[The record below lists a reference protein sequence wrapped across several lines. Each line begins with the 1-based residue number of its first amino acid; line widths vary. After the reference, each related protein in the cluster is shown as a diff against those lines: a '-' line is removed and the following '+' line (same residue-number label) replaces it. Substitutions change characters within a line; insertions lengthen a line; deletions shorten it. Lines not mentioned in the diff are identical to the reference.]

1 MVYLLLIIGLVLIY
15 FSLKAGKSSDK
26 GKNFSKVL
34 QNNMNT
40 VELEKI
46 IDEVKDLSDRIEN
59 IEASLLL
66 INEKLHF
73 NNVADNITNI
83 NDSIDSPINDI
94 SEQETILDNEQLK
107 FIQTDSKV
115 IGTKTLN
122 DTLYQLYDEGKTV
135 DEISSITKTGKG
147 EILLRLGLRKQK
159 Q

>member
-115 IGTKTLN
+115 IETKTLN